1 VKQGEQERAFV
12 AVLMGSG
19 SDMPV
24 MQAAL
29 EVLDGFE
36 VPCEARVCSA
46 HRTPEALHEYV
57 REAER
62 RGCAVF
68 IAAAGLAAHL
78 AGSVA
83 ALTLKPVLGVPIDAG
98 PLKGVDALLSTVQ
111 MPAGVPVACM
121 ALGSVGAR
129 NAAYFA
135 AQLLAVADS
144 GLAARIADE
153 RRRRAERVQ
162 EDNRKLQRQLPRQ

>member
-1 VKQGEQERAFV
+1 VKQGQQERAFV

-57 REAER
+57 REAEQ
-62 RGCAVF
+62 RGCGVF

-135 AQLLAVADS
+135 AQLLAVADP
-144 GLAARIADE
+144 GLAARMADE

>member
-1 VKQGEQERAFV
+1 MKQGEQERAFV

-62 RGCAVF
+62 RGCGVF

-162 EDNRKLQRQLPRQ
+162 EDNQKLQRQLPRQ